1 RVPVTGGDGGGKDE
15 ARPLVRLV
23 ERDGAVDGH
32 GAVAGEGRAL
42 DGKLGRV
49 AHDLGDGGLHL
60 YRDHGLPREGGGGE
74 IGLEP
79 QIVALGH
86 DSGGKPGGP
95 GGRSYQQRPAPHL
108 TSPPSHPPPPPV
120 PFTP

>member
-42 DGKLGRV
+42 DGKLRRV

-86 DSGGKPGGP
+86 DSGGEPGGH
-95 GGRSYQQRPAPHL
+95 GRRSYHRRPAPPL
-108 TSPPSHPPPPPV
+108 ASPPPPRPTPPR
-120 PFTP
+120 PFP